1 MVSCVAEGSNCW
13 NVTLS
18 NLVTVPLWMTN
29 GALSRTKLDTFTPD
43 TVSLLPRPETV
54 GATPV
59 VDRSWPEAETAVSK
73 IRLPPGVPSSRF
85 WKWELSGSS
94 KCTTCGVVPL
104 NTTVFVPEAA
114 NPWLL
119 LDVWRELNSAVY
131 GPAVDCVFG
140 WPMENNT
147 CPPPSNSY
155 GPVTIN

>member
-1 MVSCVAEGSNCW
+1 MVSCVAAGSNCW

-119 LDVWRELNSAVY
+119 LDDWQMCRITCSTPVY
-131 GPAVDCVFG
+131 NLVFG
-140 WPMENNT
+140 WQL
-147 CPPPSNSY
+147 
-155 GPVTIN
+155 